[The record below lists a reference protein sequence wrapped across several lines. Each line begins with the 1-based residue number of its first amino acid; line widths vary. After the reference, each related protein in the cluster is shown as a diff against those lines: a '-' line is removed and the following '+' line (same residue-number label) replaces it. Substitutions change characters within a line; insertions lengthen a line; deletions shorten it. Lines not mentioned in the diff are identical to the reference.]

1 MKLEQLESMPFPK
14 DFVDTVRAEAVCRF
28 LHHSLIDP
36 TTTLQKVKVLDAQ
49 YLEDDFTHVFT
60 WHREF
65 IGGAKDGLTEWV
77 DIRIEK
83 DDDLKTWLF
92 FLAVSGMVWVEKYGH
107 GGSQPYLKAW
117 ARFRVLTMGQTID
130 LITCKA
136 GEFLTPKDYMDY
148 ALRRPPR

>member
-1 MKLEQLESMPFPK
+1 MNLQKLESMPFPK
-14 DFVDTVRAEAVCRF
+14 DFVDSVRAEAVCRF

-49 YLEDDFTHVFT
+49 YLEEDFTHVFT

-65 IGGAKDGLTEWV
+65 IGGAKDGLTEWA

-83 DDDLKTWLF
+83 DDDLKIWLF
-92 FLAVSGMVWVEKYGH
+92 FLAVSGMVFVEKYGN
-107 GGSQPYLKAW
+107 GGLQPYLKAW
-117 ARFRVLTMGQTID
+117 SRFRVMTMGQTRD

-136 GEFLTPKDYMDY
+136 GEFLCDSHFMYM
-148 ALRRPPR
+148 LRWIPR

>member
-1 MKLEQLESMPFPK
+1 MNLQKLESMPFPK

-36 TTTLQKVKVLDAQ
+36 TTTLQKVKVLGAQ
-49 YLEDDFTHVFT
+49 YLEDDFTHVFA

-92 FLAVSGMVWVEKYGH
+92 FLAVSGVACLEMYGH
-107 GGSQPYLKAW
+107 GGESYLRAW
-117 ARFRVLTMGQTID
+117 SRFRGRTKGQTID

-136 GEFLTPKDYMDY
+136 GEFICDQGFMYM
-148 ALRRPPR
+148 LRQPPR